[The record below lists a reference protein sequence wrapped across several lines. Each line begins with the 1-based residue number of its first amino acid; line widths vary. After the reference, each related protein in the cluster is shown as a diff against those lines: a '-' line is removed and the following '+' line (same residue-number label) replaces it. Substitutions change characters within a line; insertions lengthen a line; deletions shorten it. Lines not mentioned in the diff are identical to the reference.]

1 MAADRRLNV
10 LTAVLLALAAG
21 AFSTAVLLH
30 PPTIRGEWLAAFL
43 TLLALAV
50 AGALLALKIT
60 EGGSSTSLEF
70 IPQLG
75 AIPLLGPVGAIAL
88 TIITQ
93 LITEFLVLRKPTH
106 RALFNTGQ
114 ASTSIAAASF
124 IYVAFRAT
132 PSLATLP
139 FAATF
144 PPFLVGVGAFFAI
157 NTTSV
162 AYAISVIEGKAF
174 HEIWHNVAGNVIV
187 FDLVMSPVAYLVA
200 VLYVK
205 LGGIALLATIIPI
218 VGLRYSYGI
227 ILELQHLNQDL
238 LRVLVKTLE
247 ARDRYTSGHSIRV
260 AERAKTIAQALGLSA
275 KDVRLIE
282 TGALLHDIGKID
294 LAYGEILRQAGPLTP
309 EQRELIRAHP
319 DKGVEILS
327 AVRSIDPM
335 ILQCVRHHHEWFDG
349 SGYPVGLAGQD
360 IPVGARIIMVSDSI
374 DAMLTDRPYRAALSI
389 EDVSQELIR
398 NSGTQFDPEVVE
410 AVFATRILDEE
421 PLRHP
426 SLQGSQD
433 GGAAAARG
441 RAHPAT
447 VQRAEL

>member
-1 MAADRRLNV
+1 MAASTRLTT
-10 LTAVLLALAAG
+10 LTAALLAAAAG
-21 AFSTAVLLH
+21 AFVAALLSE
-30 PPTIRGEWLAAFL
+30 PLSFTGEWLAAFL

-75 AIPLLGPVGAIAL
+75 AIPLLGPAGAIAL
-88 TIITQ
+88 TLITQ
-93 LITEFLVLRKPTH
+93 LITEFLVLKKPTQ

-114 ASTSIAAASF
+114 ASTSIAAAAF
-124 IYVAFRAT
+124 LYVAFGAT
-132 PSLATLP
+132 PSLDALP
-139 FAATF
+139 FASTF

-162 AYAISVIEGKAF
+162 AYAIAILDRKSFAEV
-174 HEIWHNVAGNVIV
+174 WHAVAGNVIV
-187 FDLVMSPVAYLVA
+187 FDLVMSPIAYLVA

-247 ARDRYTSGHSIRV
+247 ARDRYTSGHSVRV
-260 AERAKTIAQALGLSA
+260 AERAKIIAQTLGLSA

-309 EQRELIRAHP
+309 KQRELIRAHP

-327 AVRSIDPM
+327 AVRSIDPT

-349 SGYPVGLAGQD
+349 SGYPVGLAGQE
-360 IPVGARIIMVSDSI
+360 IPIGARIIMVSDSI

-389 EDVSQELIR
+389 DDVRQELTR
-398 NSGTQFDPEVVE
+398 NSGTQFDPQVIE
-410 AVFATRILDEE
+410 AVFDTGVLEDEH
-421 PLRHP
+421 LRHP
-426 SLQGSQD
+426 SLRDAKDTTRQQN
-433 GGAAAARG
+433 
-441 RAHPAT
+441 PKAT
-447 VQRAEL
+447 STYASLK